1 MASGRRR
8 VVTSSAWALALAGSF
23 ACSSSSS
30 SGSGGGPDSAG
41 GGPDARAPTDAP
53 GSSDVISRFDGPSL
67 VDARPASDAVGSP
80 LDGGDALASGD
91 GGIQDAGIDA
101 KAVDPGTLLA
111 SCAGTSM
118 GLTVSELLPYVDVPV
133 GSEMGEFL
141 LDYGS
146 SFSTIDLSAFASP
159 GPTTTGCIRQDVGGL
174 CSVSDV
180 AFFSA
185 PETVELTASNYS
197 GLGGSLRQ
205 AGILATDITGGLIL
219 TLDYAGGHVYGS
231 TAAAF
236 CSTSA
241 LEAAGLVA
249 LSTTGFFDNDTSS
262 LEPFTDVDDA
272 GTPGYTV
279 PDIPTVPVQ
288 IAGVLALA
296 QLDTGYRDTAMSFSV
311 NINQA
316 FFAALEAAHPGSR
329 VRNSSK
335 DEMLTTCV
343 EGVSESVLAYDLAS
357 GVSFG
362 LGGTANAPA
371 RSYTGATIFLKG
383 NPDAAVTCGGIS
395 TWSVPAAQVGASFYV
410 DMQTIV
416 FDPFG
421 DKVWIPKN

>member
-1 MASGRRR
+1 MASVRRQGVRLAALR
-8 VVTSSAWALALAGSF
+8 VGALVLAGSF
-23 ACSSSSS
+23 GCSSASAPS
-30 SGSGGGPDSAG
+30 SGGA
-41 GGPDARAPTDAP
+41 PDAGLDARP
-53 GSSDVISRFDGPSL
+53 RSDAQLLPDAVAHRDAPSL
-67 VDARPASDAVGSP
+67 VDARPAVDVISAVDASDAR
-80 LDGGDALASGD
+80 ASGD
-91 GGIQDAGIDA
+91 AGLHDAGTDA
-101 KAVDPGTLLA
+101 KAVDPATLLT

-118 GLTVSELLPYVDVPV
+118 GLTVSDLLPYVDVPV

-185 PETVELTASNYS
+185 PETVDLTAENYS

-205 AGILATDITGGLIL
+205 AGILATDITGELIL

-236 CSTSA
+236 CTTSA
-241 LEAAGLVA
+241 LEAAGLVS
-249 LSTTGFFDNDTSS
+249 LSTTGFFENDTSS

-316 FFAALEAAHPGSR
+316 FFDALNAAHPGSL
-329 VRNSSK
+329 VRNASK

-343 EGVSESVLAYDLAS
+343 EGVGQSLEAYELAT

-362 LGGTANAPA
+362 LGGVANAPA
-371 RSYTGATIFLKG
+371 RSYAGATIFLKG
-383 NPDAAVTCGGIS
+383 NPAAAVECGGIS
-395 TWSVPAAQVGASFYV
+395 TWSVPAAQLGASFYV
-410 DMQTIV
+410 DMQTVV

-421 DKVWIPKN
+421 AQVWIPKN